1 MENAEIA
8 AVFEEIANVL
18 RILQN
23 DPNWSFK
30 AAAYDRAKRSIE
42 SFPERL
48 EDLCSNPDRKL
59 TDVPGVGKDLAGK
72 IKEIVETGKSQYLEE
87 KLKNIPRSLL
97 ELLQIQTV
105 GPQKVRL
112 FYNELG
118 IKSLVELEAAAR
130 GERLRE
136 LPGMSAKSEENILR
150 AIEGLKKATGR
161 FRLDVA
167 YETAGRLSR
176 HIHQFKGVEDV
187 TAAGSLRRGRETVG
201 DLDLL
206 VSGRNLAGLGDHLLK
221 FPEVAQVLAK
231 GEDKVSFKLAS
242 GMQVDVRMLPPES
255 YGAALMYFTGSKEHN
270 VALRARAQRQGL
282 KLSEYGLFHA
292 ERNVASRREEEVYQK
307 LGLPWIPP
315 ELRENQGEIE
325 AAAESKLPH
334 LVELKD
340 IRGDL
345 QMHTTASDGKNTIE
359 EMAAA
364 AKELGYRYILI
375 TDHSKAVTI
384 ANGLDEKRARE
395 HIKRIHAARRKVKEI
410 EIWAGAEVDILA
422 EGKLDYPDE
431 LLAQFDIVLASV
443 HSRMTQPGE
452 EMTARL
458 LKGLENPYVR
468 ILGHP
473 TGRQIL
479 RRDPFSFDIEKVFEA
494 ARKFGVILEQ
504 NANPERLDLSDRHVR
519 LVHDKGMKI
528 VISTDAHQPK
538 HFQFMRYGVM
548 TARRGW
554 MEKKDVIN
562 TYPPEKLLQS
572 LRPLPK

>member
-206 VSGRNLAGLGDHLLK
+206 VSGSNLAGLGDHLLK

-255 YGAALMYFTGSKEHN
+255 YGAALMYFTGSREHN

-325 AAAESKLPH
+325 AAEES
-334 LVELKD
+334 
-340 IRGDL
+340 
-345 QMHTTASDGKNTIE
+345 
-359 EMAAA
+359 
-364 AKELGYRYILI
+364 
-375 TDHSKAVTI
+375 
-384 ANGLDEKRARE
+384 
-395 HIKRIHAARRKVKEI
+395 
-410 EIWAGAEVDILA
+410 
-422 EGKLDYPDE
+422 
-431 LLAQFDIVLASV
+431 
-443 HSRMTQPGE
+443 
-452 EMTARL
+452 
-458 LKGLENPYVR
+458 
-468 ILGHP
+468 
-473 TGRQIL
+473 
-479 RRDPFSFDIEKVFEA
+479 
-494 ARKFGVILEQ
+494 
-504 NANPERLDLSDRHVR
+504 
-519 LVHDKGMKI
+519 
-528 VISTDAHQPK
+528 
-538 HFQFMRYGVM
+538 
-548 TARRGW
+548 
-554 MEKKDVIN
+554 
-562 TYPPEKLLQS
+562 
-572 LRPLPK
+572 